1 MQLLILRL
9 LLCRVVRRNPC
20 DKNCINRVNS
30 TKQKP
35 GLKMDSNFTQKRAAL
50 NYLFQRLLLTPVP
63 TDKEWGGANIV
74 IISRQVNRASGSFY
88 SQLRY
93 VVTDDAKELSW
104 LFSELQDIFAQ
115 LYDSVSKLEF
125 FGRLANTALRYQSI
139 SKDDENQRDLLFAVL
154 HEAFAVLNEMESGTF
169 EYFLVTPGN
178 EIVDDFIEQVQRSG
192 FISVEETKKFF
203 ALKGIKL

>member
-1 MQLLILRL
+1 
-9 LLCRVVRRNPC
+9 
-20 DKNCINRVNS
+20 
-30 TKQKP
+30 
-35 GLKMDSNFTQKRAAL
+35 MDSNFTEKREAL

-63 TDKEWGGANIV
+63 TDKEWGGANV
-74 IISRQVNRASGSFY
+74 IITSRQVRTSRSFY
-88 SQLRY
+88 CELRQ
-93 VVTDDAKELSW
+93 VVTGDAKELSW
-104 LFSELQDIFAQ
+104 LFCQLRDIFLG
-115 LYDSVSKLEF
+115 LYDSTSELEF

-154 HEAFAVLNEMESGTF
+154 HEAFAILDEMESGTF